1 MTQEVRGKEVDA
13 YESAKIANDDY
24 TTYPLVNGKAVAVD
38 VIENGKLCK
47 FITPANAKARALKQ
61 RADDARPEEEQ
72 PSIGKKRTGKKTKP
86 ADETPTI
93 EPTTPDTLAEEPIPD
108 APTPDAPVD
117 GE

>member
-38 VIENGKLCK
+38 VVENGKLCK

-72 PSIGKKRTGKKTKP
+72 PSIGKKRTSKKTKP
-86 ADETPTI
+86 VDETPTV
-93 EPTTPDTLAEEPIPD
+93 EPTPTTPTAE
-108 APTPDAPVD
+108 PTPDAPVD

>member
-47 FITPANAKARALKQ
+47 FITPANAKARAIKQ

-72 PSIGKKRTGKKTKP
+72 PSIGKKRNRKVQNSAP
-86 ADETPTI
+86 VAEP
-93 EPTTPDTLAEEPIPD
+93 EPTPKPVSPTEEPV
-108 APTPDAPVD
+108 TN